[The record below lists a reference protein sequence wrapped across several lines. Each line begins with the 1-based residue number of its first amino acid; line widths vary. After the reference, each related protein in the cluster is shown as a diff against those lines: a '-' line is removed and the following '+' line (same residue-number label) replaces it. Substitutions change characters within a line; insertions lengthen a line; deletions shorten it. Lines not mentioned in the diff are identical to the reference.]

1 MNQFQDRRSG
11 ATAAAGDD
19 TATSRPSVGNQDAPH
34 SSCSCDDVM
43 LALGAYD
50 LFCSIHGLAVTL
62 ADAVRAQKER
72 DRG

>member
-19 TATSRPSVGNQDAPH
+19 TATSRPSVGNQDAPPSH
-34 SSCSCDDVM
+34 CSCDDVM
-43 LALGAYD
+43 LALGA
-50 LFCSIHGLAVTL
+50 LAVTL